1 MFYRNCGVTV
11 VSHVTHPITVHRT
24 PWTITCLSFW
34 FWRSEDQKHFW
45 KCLQVSHGGF
55 IVCCTLY
62 SSFHLQKCA
71 EWLTRGS
78 HLDSL
83 VGATFWPPG
92 TYADP
97 IFRLSMSAV
106 RTTPKAYKLNAGSK
120 KFASTLTFVVCGWIW
135 DFWLL
140 LRFSS
145 SYGRFLL
152 HTPFLSLPATLTI
165 FLPGRLLVRSLSLF
179 KCLSG
184 IGIALLLNVKVL
196 LVLPDTASSKVRFQV
211 THVVGEC

>member
-1 MFYRNCGVTV
+1 MESANVMFYGNCGVTV
-11 VSHVTHPITVHRT
+11 VSHVTHPIMVHRSQDPT
-24 PWTITCLSFW
+24 WTITCQSFW

-78 HLDSL
+78 QLDSL

-106 RTTPKAYKLNAGSK
+106 RTSPKAYKLNAGWKNSPNFHLCC
-120 KFASTLTFVVCGWIW
+120 FAAEYEIFDCSWGFHPPM
-135 DFWLL
+135 DD
-140 LRFSS
+140 S
-145 SYGRFLL
+145 SYTLL
-152 HTPFLSLPATLTI
+152 FFPFQRPS
-165 FLPGRLLVRSLSLF
+165 RSFCPVAFWFEVCHYS
-179 KCLSG
+179 
-184 IGIALLLNVKVL
+184 NVW
-196 LVLPDTASSKVRFQV
+196 
-211 THVVGEC
+211 VGLG